1 MPRLELRR
9 CGETP
14 FERRHSYRVC
24 APLLAREHKLR
35 RFYFSL
41 DAVSFRCDPW
51 NWQLVSRMDST
62 LFRRS
67 FFFLVFIVEFHAKV
81 ACTKEILITFDYLE
95 ISYYFRFYFSLDTV
109 SFSDWNV
116 SLLLR

>member
-1 MPRLELRR
+1 MLFLFAAIRGIGNWFREWILR
-9 CGETP
+9 
-14 FERRHSYRVC
+14 Y
-24 APLLAREHKLR
+24 
-35 RFYFSL
+35 L
-41 DAVSFRCDPW
+41 DGV
-51 NWQLVSRMDST
+51 
-62 LFRRS
+62 

-95 ISYYFRFYFSLDTV
+95 ISYYFRFYFSLGTV